1 MKAILCAFVS
11 TLILLLNPTSVMA
24 EDSAI
29 TLSESTSVYPVR
41 EKLLTLKETHD
52 QNPEK
57 LLNSI
62 RYNSDNFAE
71 STKPGRHAYW
81 HKLTLRGSFKDQQP
95 KPFHLVFETHNLR
108 HLSIYLFENNQLI
121 KSSGLGLI
129 NNSHSRKPYQGPVFS
144 FNIKAGDELT
154 LLIRKQ
160 NEGPLLAPFTIY
172 DEPSFT
178 EHTNFTFFYWGIAIA
193 LLVVL
198 ALYNTFVYALNPGKT
213 YFWYLVFHSIT
224 FVYFSGL
231 HGFGFLIW
239 PHSFQLFI
247 AQNIMPMNVILIWVA
262 AQFAQTFLN
271 AKVHTPSFYRYLK
284 WFHVIT
290 PIALILTIILP
301 EYLTIPP
308 FTIYQAAA
316 SIFLMSMAFSA
327 WNNGFRPARYF
338 ILSWM
343 MVLIGAAIGIA
354 TFVHLIPLTT
364 FGLHAFFIGSVAE
377 LLLLSVALA
386 DRLRYAEK
394 KAITKAY
401 IDPQRKLPNYSF
413 FINEFSSQINP
424 LLENEK
430 SLAMVIVDTLNY
442 QKLVG
447 LLGPNLLEPIYR
459 EHIKRLKKLLQSK
472 HWSVKFKH
480 PSGKDEFFITLPG
493 DQLLFLIK
501 PGENLS
507 TKLETLLQVCSEP
520 VTVKDF
526 EVSLDINIGASIVTA
541 EQVSPLDNYRKVQ
554 IALLNKPDNKNSWNI
569 YSPEADQQLKKQTHL
584 LYNIKQAIAD
594 RDFDIRLQPQFDL
607 YTQQAIGCEVLIRWK
622 HEQEGIMSPSSFIE
636 VAEQMGIISQ
646 ITQQVIDQT
655 FHWLSVQ
662 SNIPPK
668 FIVSINLSTQDL
680 YDVDFIDFINE
691 QLAAYQVAPENICFE
706 ITEST
711 VMKNA
716 IQSLNTI
723 SKLQSMGFHIAIDDF
738 GTGYSSLA
746 YLQKI
751 QADKVKIDLTFIRN
765 IHISKTNKA
774 ITQTIIRLAQAIN
787 AETIA
792 EGIESADELMAIKQL
807 NCQYG
812 QGEFW
817 SKPLSTDKFSE
828 RYFSNINKERHT
840 TNEHQDTSLI

>member
-1 MKAILCAFVS
+1 MKAIRLAFIS
-11 TLILLLNPTSVMA
+11 ILILLFSHTSVMA
-24 EDSAI
+24 NELTI
-29 TLSESTSVYPVR
+29 TLSESTNVYPVR
-41 EKLLTLKETHD
+41 ENLLTLKETHN

-57 LLNSI
+57 LLKSI
-62 RYNSDNFAE
+62 RYNSDNFAD

-81 HKLTLRGSFKDQQP
+81 HKLTLRGNFNDQQT
-95 KPFHLVFETHNLR
+95 KTFHLVFETHILR
-108 HLSIYLFENNQLI
+108 HLSVYLFDNDQLI

-129 NNSHSRKPYQGPVFS
+129 NNTHSRIPYQGPVFS
-144 FNIKAGDELT
+144 FSIKTGDELT

-172 DEPSFT
+172 DEPSFSRYS
-178 EHTNFTFFYWGIAIA
+178 NFTFFYWGIAIA

-213 YFWYLVFHSIT
+213 YFWYLIFHSIT

-239 PHSFQLFI
+239 PHAIQLFI
-247 AQNIMPMNVILIWVA
+247 AQNIMPMNVVLIWVA

-271 AKVHTPSFYRYLK
+271 AKVHAPSFNRYLK

-338 ILSWM
+338 IVSWM

-354 TFVHLIPLTT
+354 TFVNLIPLTT
-364 FGLHAFFIGSVAE
+364 LGLHAFFIGSVAE

-413 FINEFSSQINP
+413 FINEFSAQVNSM
-424 LLENEK
+424 LETEK
-430 SLAMVIVDTLNY
+430 SLTMVIVETQNY

-447 LLGPNLLEPIYR
+447 MLGPNLLEPIYR
-459 EHIKRLKKLLQSK
+459 QHIKRLKKLLQSK

-501 PGENLS
+501 PGKNLDA
-507 TKLETLLQVCSEP
+507 KLDSLLQACSAP
-520 VTVKDF
+520 VAIKDF
-526 EVSLDINIGASIVTA
+526 EVSLDVNIGASLITN

-554 IALLNKPDNKNSWNI
+554 IALLNKTEHKNSWSI

-622 HEQEGIMSPSSFIE
+622 HEQEGIMNPSSFIE

-655 FHWLSVQ
+655 FHWLSEQ
-662 SNIPPK
+662 YSLPPK

-680 YDVDFIDFINE
+680 YDAEFIDFINE
-691 QLAAYQVAPENICFE
+691 QISAYQIAPENICFE

-716 IQSLNTI
+716 IHSLNTI

-792 EGIESADELMAIKQL
+792 EGIESADELMTIKQL
-807 NCQYG
+807 NCHYG
-812 QGEFW
+812 QGDFW
-817 SKPLSTDKFSE
+817 SKPLSTAKFSE
-828 RYFSNINKERHT
+828 RYFSNINKQQHT
-840 TNEHQDTSLI
+840 TSEQQGNSLL